1 MSDNKKY
8 YYLKLVDN
16 FYERDEM
23 IILESMPDGYM
34 YSNILLKLYL
44 RSLKNE
50 GKLMFNNRI
59 PYNASML
66 ANVTRFPVAVVEKA
80 IAIFKELG
88 LIEVLDNGAIY
99 MLDIQNFIGK
109 SSTEADRKRLYRSKI
124 EEEKKSLGQMSG
136 QLIGQM
142 SGQLIGQ
149 MSDKTPPE
157 IDIDIDIDIEKEL
170 EKDIDIHTDKEKED
184 KYVDKSDL
192 KTFKNLYEQNIG
204 LINGIT
210 AEYLIEL
217 SETID
222 VNLFKRA
229 IEIAT
234 DKGKCNLGYIKGI
247 IKQWLDANI
256 RTLEQLEA
264 YKLQQEQSKQKGV
277 KTNGSSTKRTKQFEQ
292 QIPVDD
298 EKDEEYY
305 RLLKECERLSR
316 E

>member
-66 ANVTRFPVAVVEKA
+66 ANVTRFPVAVVEKS

-142 SGQLIGQ
+142 S
-149 MSDKTPPE
+149 DKTPP
-157 IDIDIDIDIEKEL
+157 DIDIDIDIEKEL

-277 KTNGSSTKRTKQFEQ
+277 KTNGSSTRRTKQFEQ
-292 QIPVDD
+292 QIPADD

-305 RLLKECERLSR
+305 RLLEECERLSR